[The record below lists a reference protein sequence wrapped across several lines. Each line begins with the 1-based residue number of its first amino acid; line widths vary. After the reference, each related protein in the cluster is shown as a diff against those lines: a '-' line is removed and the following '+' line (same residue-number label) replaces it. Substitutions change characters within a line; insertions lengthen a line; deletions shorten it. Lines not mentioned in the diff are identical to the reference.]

1 MKIYELEHKLTS
13 EERKDLLFLTGG
25 LKCFKISDLDEN
37 SKQCINEYF
46 GYNKD
51 KSAELLKVII
61 FKDKVVTKLK
71 SLWM

>member
-1 MKIYELEHKLTS
+1 MIYELEHKLST
-13 EERKDLLFLTGG
+13 EERKDLLFITGG
-25 LKCFKISDLDEN
+25 LKCFKLDELDEN
-37 SKQCINEYF
+37 SRHNINEYF

>member
-1 MKIYELEHKLTS
+1 MIYELEHKLST

-25 LKCFKISDLDEN
+25 LKCFKLDELDKN
-37 SKQCINEYF
+37 SRHNINEYF

>member
-1 MKIYELEHKLTS
+1 MIYELEHELST

-25 LKCFKISDLDEN
+25 LKCFKLDELDEN
-37 SKQCINEYF
+37 SRHNINEYF

-71 SLWM
+71 LLWM

>member
-1 MKIYELEHKLTS
+1 MIYELEHELST

-25 LKCFKISDLDEN
+25 LKCFKLDELDEN
-37 SKQCINEYF
+37 SRHNINEYF

>member
-1 MKIYELEHKLTS
+1 MKIYEVEHKLTQD
-13 EERKDLLFLTGG
+13 ERNTLLFLTGG
-25 LKCFKISDLDEN
+25 LKVFKIADLDEN
-37 SKQCINEYF
+37 SKWNINEYF